1 VANYNK
7 KMKQTRIEL
16 LGFKLL
22 SDIIEIEKQDL
33 ESKVIVAQQKI
44 LNL

>member
-1 VANYNK
+1 
-7 KMKQTRIEL
+7 MKQTRIEF
-16 LGFKLL
+16 LGLKLL

-33 ESKVIVAQQKI
+33 ESKAIATQQKI

>member
-1 VANYNK
+1 MANYNK

>member
-1 VANYNK
+1 
-7 KMKQTRIEL
+7 MKQTRIEL